1 MRAPASKLAGLAAA
15 VAIVATASTAA
26 LAAPDGADACAAD
39 KSKLGVSRIVEIDT
53 KDGPAFGH
61 LQYKDLSF
69 LEPGEIVLTF
79 DDGPL
84 RRYTRAVLDALAAH
98 CTKATFFM
106 VGRMAV
112 ADPEMVR
119 EVARLGHTVGSHT
132 WSHRNLATLAANR
145 AKGEIELGA
154 SAVSKALGKP
164 IAPFFRFP
172 YLSDPKSMISYL
184 QSRDTGIFS
193 IEVDSYDY
201 RAKSAEPVQRKV
213 LAQLKDRG
221 KGIILFHDI
230 QQSTAKALADLLDE
244 LKSRGYKVVHL
255 VPKKPMATLTEYD
268 AIADKELER
277 KRLAQAGKPLADRAV
292 VWPIAVD
299 EKAPGDK
306 PIPAAEPLPWTQKA
320 AAPASRAVVQPTAA
334 AVVTPAQP
342 VAAAPAEQPAPRP
355 KPTFRHRSNEDLTWQ
370 EQMLDYYR

>member
-1 MRAPASKLAGLAAA
+1 MRAFAMKLIATAVALAAPG
-15 VAIVATASTAA
+15 VA
-26 LAAPDGADACAAD
+26 LAAPDGSGACAAD
-39 KSKLGVSRIVEIDT
+39 KSRLGVSRIVEIDT

-69 LEPGEIVLTF
+69 LEPGEVVLTF

-119 EVARLGHTVGSHT
+119 EVARLGHTIGSHT
-132 WSHRNLATLAANR
+132 WSHRNLATLNANR

-154 SAVSKALGKP
+154 SAVSRALGKP

-184 QSRDTGIFS
+184 QTRDTGIFS

-201 RAKSAEPVQRKV
+201 RTKSAEPVHRKV
-213 LAQLKDRG
+213 LAQLKDKG

-244 LKSRGYKVVHL
+244 LKSRGFKVVHL
-255 VPKKPMATLTEYD
+255 VPKQPMATLAEYD
-268 AIADKELER
+268 AIADKELAS
-277 KRLAQAGKPLADRAV
+277 KQVALAGKPLADRAV
-292 VWPIAVD
+292 VWPISVN
-299 EKAPGDK
+299 EKAPGEK
-306 PIPAAEPLPWTQKA
+306 AAPPVDPLPWAAKKP
-320 AAPASRAVVQPTAA
+320 AAPQAPRVA
-334 AVVTPAQP
+334 AQP
-342 VAAAPAEQPAPRP
+342 PPVATPPASAPATAAPAEQPAPRP
-355 KPTFRHRSNEDLTWQ
+355 KPSFRHRTDEDLTWQ
-370 EQMLDYYR
+370 ERMLDQYR

>member
-1 MRAPASKLAGLAAA
+1 MCAPASKLAGFAVVLACA
-15 VAIVATASTAA
+15 ATAATTAS
-26 LAAPDGADACAAD
+26 AAPDGAEACAAD

-69 LEPGEIVLTF
+69 LEPGEVVLTF

-132 WSHRNLATLAANR
+132 WSHRNLATLNASR

-154 SAVSKALGKP
+154 SAVSRALGKP

-213 LAQLKDRG
+213 LAQLKDQG

-244 LKSRGYKVVHL
+244 IKRRGYKVVHL
-255 VPKKPMATLTEYD
+255 VPKKPMATLAEYD
-268 AIADKELER
+268 AVADKELDR

-292 VWPIAVD
+292 VWPIAVE
-299 EKAPGDK
+299 EKAPGAK
-306 PIPAAEPLPWTQKA
+306 TAPAVDPLPWTKKA
-320 AAPASRAVVQPTAA
+320 AAPTAQAA
-334 AVVTPAQP
+334 AQPAP
-342 VAAAPAEQPAPRP
+342 SAAAAAPAVAPAPAEQPAPRP
-355 KPTFRHRSNEDLTWQ
+355 KPNFRHRSDEDLTWQ
-370 EQMLDYYR
+370 ERMLDPFR